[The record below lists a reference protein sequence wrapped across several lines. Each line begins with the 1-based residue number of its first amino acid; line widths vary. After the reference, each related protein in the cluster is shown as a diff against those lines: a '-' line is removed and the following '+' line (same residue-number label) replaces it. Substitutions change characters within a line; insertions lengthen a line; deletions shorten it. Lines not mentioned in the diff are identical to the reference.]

1 LRLSVVIPAYNEE
14 GTIAEV
20 VARLKS
26 LDVDIEIVVVDDGS
40 TDGTHA
46 AALDAGAIVIGHSRN
61 QGKGAALHTGFAH
74 STGDAIVVQDGD
86 LEYFPEDLPLMFD
99 ALISREAPIVFGSRN
114 LGYWRGLHKGRGAAP
129 FYWGGRL
136 VGWMCNLLFRTALTD
151 APTCYKMFRRGVLEA
166 IPLKARGFGFC
177 PEFIARA
184 ARAGFPIHE
193 VPIRYAPRS
202 RADGK
207 KLRARDGLN
216 ALAILV
222 AIRLGIW

>member
-1 LRLSVVIPAYNEE
+1 M
-14 GTIAEV
+14 TKAEKAIQEV
-20 VARLKS
+20 S
-26 LDVDIEIVVVDDGS
+26 EINKLV
-40 TDGTHA
+40 
-46 AALDAGAIVIGHSRN
+46 
-61 QGKGAALHTGFAH
+61 
-74 STGDAIVVQDGD
+74 
-86 LEYFPEDLPLMFD
+86 D
-99 ALISREAPIVFGSRN
+99 ALN
-114 LGYWRGLHKGRGAAP
+114 DLGRKAGLHKGRGAAP